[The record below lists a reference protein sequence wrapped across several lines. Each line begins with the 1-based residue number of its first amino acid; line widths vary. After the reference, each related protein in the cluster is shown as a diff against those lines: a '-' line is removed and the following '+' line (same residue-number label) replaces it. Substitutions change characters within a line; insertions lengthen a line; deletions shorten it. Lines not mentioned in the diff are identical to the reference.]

1 MNTIFKF
8 AKAAFVALSLMLATT
23 VVAQAQESTS
33 TCYDCQP
40 APTNSFGV
48 SIGGGAAFGGF
59 GGGMFEGT
67 EGYAIVEKNGYGGV
81 DIGLT
86 GEGAG
91 CVVDCGTLGWTFNGY
106 AGEHVTVGVGALG
119 NESGVPVT
127 AINEGQAFGQV
138 NFSFTR

>member
-1 MNTIFKF
+1 MNTIFKSTL
-8 AKAAFVALSLMLATT
+8 AAAAFALTGAVA
-23 VVAQAQESTS
+23 AQAQEATS

-59 GGGMFEGT
+59 GGGMFEGQ
-67 EGYAIVEKNGYGGV
+67 EGYALVEKNGYGGV

-91 CVVDCGTLGWTFNGY
+91 CEVNCGTLGWSFNGY
-106 AGEHVTVGVGALG
+106 AGEHVTVGVGAYG
-119 NESGVPVT
+119 TQAGTPVT

-138 NFSFTR
+138 QFSFTR